1 MYVET
6 SLLVHIYI
14 HTYIHTYICKSKLVF
29 TYIHTYI
36 LYTIHTHEHTYLASL
51 VMAHEPRED
60 GFDQVNA
67 CAPYVYLRVIMC
79 TFVLVKRCSICTCT
93 VGPVTRVS
101 VCTCVLVKQVN
112 CVPYYIPFCGARR
125 PMKARRGMC
134 SFTSRPSS
142 FCSAALAN
150 FLPEGSSFENLI
162 GSRYESLLFVVSLT
176 LVKQSKASK
185 EVANTSRCCLLSP

>member
-1 MYVET
+1 MKTPCCNRET
-6 SLLVHIYI
+6 SLLLHTYVYI
-14 HTYIHTYICKSKLVF
+14 HNT
-29 TYIHTYI
+29 
-36 LYTIHTHEHTYLASL
+36 HTHTHTYLAGL

-79 TFVLVKRCSICTCT
+79 TFVLVKRVSICTCT
-93 VGPVTRVS
+93 VVRVRRVS
-101 VCTCVLVKQVN
+101 VCTSVLVKQVN
-112 CVPYYIPFCGARR
+112 CVRYIPFCGASR

-134 SFTSRPSS
+134 SFTSSPSS

-150 FLPEGSSFENLI
+150 FLPEGSSFEYLI

-176 LVKQSKASK
+176 CQVKKNLIHKTKLES
-185 EVANTSRCCLLSP
+185 N